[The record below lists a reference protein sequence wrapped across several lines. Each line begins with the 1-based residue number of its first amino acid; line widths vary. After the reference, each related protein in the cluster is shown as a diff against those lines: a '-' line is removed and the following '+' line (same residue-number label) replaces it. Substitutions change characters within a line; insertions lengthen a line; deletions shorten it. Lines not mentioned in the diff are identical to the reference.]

1 MVTNMSLEKVYVVV
15 CTAKLVSMSVRE
27 ALCKT
32 HERTQ
37 AIIVLPESHI
47 LHKKVLC
54 SNPMVKSPIYLSL
67 KYESIDYLL

>member
-27 ALCKT
+27 TLCKT

-37 AIIVLPESHI
+37 AITVLPESHI
-47 LHKKVLC
+47 LHQKVLC
-54 SNPMVKSPIYLSL
+54 SNTMVRSPI
-67 KYESIDYLL
+67 LLW